1 MNPNTENRHLE
12 SKLTMNMVK
21 GEVLRHELAGGGG
34 WGDPLERDPLDVL
47 RDVRNEF
54 VSEKS
59 AKEDYGVVVNV
70 HNWTVNEEQ
79 TKELRSRINKSR
91 IGKGAKVL
99 WENWP
104 RKAIEGAA
112 Q

>member
-1 MNPNTENRHLE
+1 
-12 SKLTMNMVK
+12 MVK

-59 AKEDYGVVVNV
+59 TKEDYGVVVNI

-79 TKELRSRINKSR
+79 TKELRNRINKSR
-91 IGKGAKVL
+91 IGKGEKVL
-99 WENWP
+99 WENW
-104 RKAIEGAA
+104 
-112 Q
+112 